1 MRIGRG
7 ARTILLRAHPVLPW
21 LSVEFQPFLCVSS
34 DMQTG
39 NRGALVRCLNLRRL
53 LTNLSGQ
60 PLAAGFQPS
69 LETRELV

>member
-1 MRIGRG
+1 MRIGKG
-7 ARTILLRAHPVLPW
+7 VGTILLGPHPVLAW
-21 LSVEFQPFLCVSS
+21 LSIQFQPFLRVPS